1 MKGKHIQPSVI
12 TYVGICGLELRQ
24 LFGVINMACMGA
36 IDRWTRL
43 MAGGTFGAGSH
54 LLGLSSEMIQ
64 VRLILVTFDDDLYLN
79 DQGRISHKM
88 IENLLK
94 EAYLKLKETP
104 STRIFLQ
111 CLFVS
116 ISILFL

>member
-1 MKGKHIQPSVI
+1 
-12 TYVGICGLELRQ
+12 
-24 LFGVINMACMGA
+24 MACMGA

-64 VRLILVTFDDDLYLN
+64 IRLILVTFDDDLYLN

-104 STRIFLQ
+104 NTRIFLQ